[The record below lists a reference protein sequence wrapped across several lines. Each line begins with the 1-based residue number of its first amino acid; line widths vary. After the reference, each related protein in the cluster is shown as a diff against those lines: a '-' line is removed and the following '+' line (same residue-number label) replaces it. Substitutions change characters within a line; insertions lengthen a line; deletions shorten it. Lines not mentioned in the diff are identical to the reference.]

1 MSGKDGFRE
10 VLRSAFV
17 GDAWLKLIALA
28 TALGIY
34 IFIHGADNAHRTMG
48 LSVVSILPAD
58 SAHRQLMTTLPT
70 EVVVTL
76 RGSRSQLDDLRN
88 DDLGSIQLDLHTGR
102 ESRITL
108 DDSMIRVPP
117 GVSVLDF
124 TPKDIDL
131 RWDNVV
137 VREIPVQT
145 SRTGELVAGHTAKS
159 IAVEPRAV
167 RARGPQSIVEVLQFA
182 RAAPFD
188 ITGLSEGVYRRPLA
202 LDRPPKLV
210 TYDTDTVIAT
220 LQIEPE
226 IVARAFS
233 RLRVE
238 VVGMPRA
245 IVQPATV
252 TVKVWGIAEEVNAL
266 LPEAIIPRVEPK
278 LVAGLDTS
286 QPGSVMLEVLVDTEH
301 HGEAHPPKIEVS
313 PPKVLVRW

>member
-10 VLRSAFV
+10 VLRGALL
-17 GDAWLKLIALA
+17 GDVWLKLIALA
-28 TALGIY
+28 TAFGIY
-34 IFIHGADNAHRTMG
+34 VFIHGADNAHRTMG

-58 SAHRQLMTTLPT
+58 SANRQLMTTLPT

-76 RGSRSQLDDLRN
+76 RGSRSQLDDLRTE
-88 DDLGSIQLDLHTGR
+88 DLGSVQLDLHTGR
-102 ESRITL
+102 ESRIVL

-124 TPKDIDL
+124 SPKEIDL
-131 RWDNVV
+131 RWDDVV
-137 VREIPVQT
+137 VREIAVQT
-145 SRTGELVAGHTAKS
+145 SRTGELIEGHTAKS

-167 RARGPQSIVEVLQFA
+167 RARGPQSIVDVLQFA
-182 RAAPFD
+182 RAAPFE
-188 ITGLSEGVYRRPLA
+188 ITGLSEGVYRRPLG

-226 IVARAFS
+226 IVARDFT

-245 IVQPATV
+245 VVQPATV
-252 TVKVWGIAEEVNAL
+252 TVKVWGIAQEVNAL
-266 LPEAIIPRVEPK
+266 VPDAIIPRVEPK
-278 LVAGLDTS
+278 SKLDLDTT
-286 QPGSVMLEVLVDTEH
+286 QPGSAMLEVLVEAGRRD
-301 HGEAHPPKIEVS
+301 GAHPPKIDVS